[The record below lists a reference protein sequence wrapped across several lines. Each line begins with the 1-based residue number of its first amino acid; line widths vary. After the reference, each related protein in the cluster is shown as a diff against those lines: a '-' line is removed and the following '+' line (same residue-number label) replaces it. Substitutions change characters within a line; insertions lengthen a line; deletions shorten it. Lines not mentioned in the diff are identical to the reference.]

1 MDSYLSSSA
10 DQGRKF
16 SGKTILVKCALFA
29 PFAILRASFS
39 MIFQAVPRSLTIL
52 IALLIGAG
60 STWTHAGE
68 TATIFS
74 RLKFNQAVKEGV
86 TKADK
91 TSNMTVAGTDNW
103 LFLDKELKHLA
114 APKFWSTNATGSPAQ
129 SEPLPVILDFKDQ
142 LDKAGVD
149 LLVVPV
155 PTKASIYP
163 DKLSPSAPTFS
174 VQTPLDLAQNDR
186 EFCKLLAS
194 NGVKVLDLTE
204 TFLTA
209 RYACSPDLYCKQDT
223 HWAPPGIQLAAKK
236 ILEQI
241 KDLPWVKSQPKMAM
255 KSEESALEFIGDLA
269 SALPTPSVKPER
281 VIARYIGLAD
291 VAGIQPLPNAKE
303 SPIILLGDSHNLVF
317 HSGGDMHATAAGL
330 PDQLAFELGF
340 PLDVVAV
347 KGSGATPARRNLAR
361 RKDNLVGRKLV
372 IWCFSSREFT
382 EGQGWAKVQLVKDSE
397 NPQH

>member
-1 MDSYLSSSA
+1 ML
-10 DQGRKF
+10 
-16 SGKTILVKCALFA
+16 LKCALFSPSA
-29 PFAILRASFS
+29 NVRDSFS
-39 MIFQAVPRSLTIL
+39 MIFQAVLRSILVL
-52 IALLIGAG
+52 IALLTGAG
-60 STWTHAGE
+60 SIWSQAGE
-68 TATIFS
+68 TPAIFARS
-74 RLKFNQAVKEGV
+74 KFAQAVKDGIL
-86 TKADK
+86 KADK
-91 TSNMTVAGTDNW
+91 SSSMTVPGTDNW

-114 APKFWSTNATGSPAQ
+114 APKFWSTNVTYPNSQ
-129 SEPLPVILDFKDQ
+129 SDPLSVILDFKDQ

-163 DKLSPSAPTFS
+163 DKLSPSMPPFTL
-174 VQTPLDLAQNDR
+174 QTPVDLAQNDR
-186 EFCKLLAS
+186 EFCKLLVS
-194 NGVKVLDLTE
+194 RGVKVLDLTE
-204 TFLTA
+204 TFLAA
-209 RYACSPDLYCKQDT
+209 RYAGSPDLYCKKDT

-236 ILEQI
+236 ILEQL
-241 KDLPWVKSQPKMAM
+241 KELPWVKAQPKVAM
-255 KSEESALEFIGDLA
+255 KTEETALEFHGDLA
-269 SALPTPSVKPER
+269 SALPNPPGKPER
-281 VIARYIGLAD
+281 VTARFISLAD
-291 VAGIQPLPNAKE
+291 VSGNQPLPNAKE

-372 IWCFSSREFT
+372 IWCFSAREFT
-382 EGQGWAKVQLVKDSE
+382 EGQGWAKVQVIRDSE